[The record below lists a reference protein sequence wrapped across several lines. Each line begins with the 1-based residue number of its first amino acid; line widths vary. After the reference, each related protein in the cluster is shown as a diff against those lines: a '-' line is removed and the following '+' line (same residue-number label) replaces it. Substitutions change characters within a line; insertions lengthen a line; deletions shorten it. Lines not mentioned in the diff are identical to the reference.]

1 MKPSADDLRLSS
13 LTLGKENLKKSE
25 NSCIIYIESERESNL
40 SQNQKTKLVLTTE
53 CERRRTTMTNREFY
67 TSIMNTESLS
77 AEVRE
82 HAEAALNKLDATNE
96 KRKSATSKKAL
107 ENQPLIDRIINEI
120 LDSQPKTA
128 SDVAAVLEVSV
139 QKASML
145 CRAAVEQGHA
155 KSQDIKVPKK
165 GVQKG
170 YTLLDDGD

>member
-1 MKPSADDLRLSS
+1 
-13 LTLGKENLKKSE
+13 
-25 NSCIIYIESERESNL
+25 
-40 SQNQKTKLVLTTE
+40 
-53 CERRRTTMTNREFY
+53 MTNREFY
-67 TSIMNTESLS
+67 TAIMNAETLA

-96 KRKSATSKKAL
+96 KRKNTTSKKAL

>member
-1 MKPSADDLRLSS
+1 
-13 LTLGKENLKKSE
+13 
-25 NSCIIYIESERESNL
+25 
-40 SQNQKTKLVLTTE
+40 
-53 CERRRTTMTNREFY
+53 MTNREFY

-77 AEVRE
+77 AEIRE

-107 ENQPLIDRIINEI
+107 ENQPLIDRIVTEI
-120 LDSQPKTA
+120 LDTQPKTA
-128 SDVAAVLEVSV
+128 SDVAAILEVSV

-165 GVQKG
+165 GNQKG
-170 YTLLDDGD
+170 YTLLDDAE

>member
-1 MKPSADDLRLSS
+1 
-13 LTLGKENLKKSE
+13 
-25 NSCIIYIESERESNL
+25 
-40 SQNQKTKLVLTTE
+40 
-53 CERRRTTMTNREFY
+53 MTNREFY
-67 TSIMNTESLS
+67 IAIMNAETLS
-77 AEVRE
+77 VEVRE
-82 HAEAALNKLDATNE
+82 HAEAALTKLDDTNE
-96 KRKSATSKKAL
+96 KRKNTISKKAL

-165 GVQKG
+165 GTQKG